1 MKSLIT
7 IVAISAIFF
16 ATGCGRSNIA
26 KSPRRQKTP
35 SHLVMSQSE
44 KNDVN
49 YDKRENQK
57 TIETNLKN
65 KQANMKAA
73 EKNRKKQN
81 EQLNELNKNSSKVK
95 RRNRSNEAF
104 TFY

>member
-7 IVAISAIFF
+7 IVAISALMF
-16 ATGCGRSNIA
+16 ATACGRSNVA
-26 KSPRRQKTP
+26 KTHKRQKTP

-57 TIETNLKN
+57 VIESNLKN
-65 KQANMKAA
+65 KEANMKAA
-73 EKNRKKQN
+73 EKNRRKQN

-95 RRNRSNEAF
+95 RRNKANEAF